1 MVLWVM
7 SSKRCSRCLKSFPTT
22 EFGGKPDYSGFDRN
36 SLPKRCLYDHRSQ
49 GMNWKHANTLKKRQ
63 DIEHSYGV
71 RFTEL
76 LRLPYFDSIRFAIV
90 DPMHNVLLGSAK
102 HMMMLWKE
110 NKIVTETH
118 FANIQAIVDKFVTPV
133 DIGRIPYKIASGFS
147 AFTADQWKNWSLV
160 YSLIVLKDILPDGH
174 YRCWH
179 TFVLACNLMCSRAI
193 SHAGVSLMDHH
204 LITFCKMVEQLFGIG
219 ACTPNLHLHGHLQEC
234 FLDYGP
240 SDSFWLFAFERLNG
254 ILGSVSTNNQA
265 IEIQLMR
272 KFLSMEQVFHMLDS
286 GVIDDDLKGIL
297 KSANIAQGSLRSH
310 QLSELPLLEPL
321 SLSNIT
327 SNVCKLVPAVRQN
340 SLQPGEVLSITS
352 ILRTYLEESYVKTL
366 LLHEYSHAAIFNN
379 ELYGSLDSRHANSSL
394 VCIRVRR
401 GTLEET
407 TRPGFVIKYLKV
419 NIVLNN
425 PSQTTELSSGT
436 SPIYLAAVHFLDE
449 HPQ

>member
-1 MVLWVM
+1 
-7 SSKRCSRCLKSFPTT
+7 
-22 EFGGKPDYSGFDRN
+22 
-36 SLPKRCLYDHRSQ
+36 
-49 GMNWKHANTLKKRQ
+49 
-63 DIEHSYGV
+63 
-71 RFTEL
+71 
-76 LRLPYFDSIRFAIV
+76 
-90 DPMHNVLLGSAK
+90 
-102 HMMMLWKE
+102 MLWKE
-110 NKIVTETH
+110 NKIVTEAH

-160 YSLIVLKDILPDGH
+160 YSLIALKDILPDGH

-179 TFVLACNLMCSRAI
+179 TFVLVMCSRAI

-204 LITFCKMVEQLFGIG
+204 LITFCKMVEQLFGIS

-272 KFLSMEQVFHMLDS
+272 KFLSMQQVFHMLDS

-297 KSANIAQGSLRSH
+297 KSAHIAQSSLRSH

-327 SNVCKLVPAVRQN
+327 SDVCKLVPAVRQN

-352 ILRTYLEESYVKTL
+352 IVRTSLEESM
-366 LLHEYSHAAIFNN
+366 
-379 ELYGSLDSRHANSSL
+379 SRHYYFMSIHMLQYLIMSS
-394 VCIRVRR
+394 
-401 GTLEET
+401 T
-407 TRPGFVIKYLKV
+407 
-419 NIVLNN
+419 VLWTVDMQIHLWYV
-425 PSQTTELSSGT
+425 SQ
-436 SPIYLAAVHFLDE
+436 
-449 HPQ
+449 